1 MRRAAWISLAVG
13 CGLLLLACSNN
24 PYPDTDD
31 ALRVFYTAYSEPPKT
46 LDPQVA
52 YSTVDHDV
60 LSNVYETLLE
70 YHYLKRP
77 YRLIPGLAVR
87 VPEAEP
93 QPDGT
98 VRYRFTLRRGV
109 WFAEDPAFSLAG
121 DGIGRRELRA
131 SDVAFGIL
139 RIADPAVNS
148 PVLVPLSKIVGLAA
162 FGKRLQQLREQEPGF
177 AALRIDEQYRRAG
190 PVAGVGVTDPDR
202 LEIVTEQPYPQ
213 ILYWFA
219 MPFTSPVP
227 WEAVAWYDGEAG
239 RPAFSEVAVGTGP
252 FRLTRYD
259 KRSRI
264 VLDRNPDWWGTQHPE
279 WQAPSATYPS
289 EGMPEDAA
297 RGTLDPALVGRP
309 LPFLDRIE
317 MRLEKETIPAFAKF
331 TQGYYDRST
340 IPKESFDQAVR
351 NGALSPEMA
360 ARGMRLE
367 RAVRPGVYYLGFNME
382 DRVVGSA
389 AGERGRLLRQA
400 MSLAVDGQEFLRI
413 FLNDRGIPAQSPLP
427 PGIFGYDEEYRNPF
441 RTPDLARARALL
453 VEAGYAGGIDPETRR
468 PLRITFDTG
477 DTSVQSRLRY
487 LFFIEAWK
495 RLGLDVELAATD
507 YNQFRDKVR
516 RGAYQLFM
524 WGWIADYPDP
534 ENFLFLLW
542 SELAQSRGGGPNTA
556 NFADPRY
563 HALFHQMKN
572 RENDDRRLARIAEM
586 RALLEHERP
595 WIELFHPEDYALVH
609 GWLRGFA
616 PMGLP
621 VPTWK
626 YYDVEPD
633 PRAARR
639 AAWNQPVRWPL
650 AVAAGLAVAL
660 LIPGIV
666 TWRRERRA

>member
-1 MRRAAWISLAVG
+1 VTHRAAIGLCASLAVAG
-13 CGLLLLACSNN
+13 FACSNN
-24 PYPDTDD
+24 PYPDGDD

-52 YSTVDHDV
+52 YATVDHDV

-70 YHYLKRP
+70 YHYLDRP
-77 YRLIPGLAVR
+77 YRLIPGLAID
-87 VPEAEP
+87 VPEPEP

-98 VRYRFTLRRGV
+98 VLSRFTLRRGV
-109 WFAEDPAFSLAG
+109 LYAADPCFALSDD
-121 DGIGRRELRA
+121 DGAPRELLA

-139 RIADPAVNS
+139 RVADPAVNS
-148 PVLVPLSKIVGLAA
+148 PVLVPLSKISGLAA
-162 FGKRLQQLREQEPGF
+162 FGERLQRLRDEEPGF
-177 AALRIDEQYRRAG
+177 SALRIDEQYRRAG
-190 PVAGVGVTDPDR
+190 PVAGVRAQDPDR
-202 LEIVTEQPYPQ
+202 LEIVTDVPYPQ

-227 WEAVAWYDGEAG
+227 WEAVAWYDGQGG
-239 RPAFSEVAVGTGP
+239 RPGFPEVAVGTGP

-264 VLDRNPDWWGTQHPE
+264 VLDRNPDWWGVRHPE

-289 EGMPEDAA
+289 EGEPEDAE
-297 RGTLDPALVGRP
+297 RGALDPALVGRP

-351 NGALSPEMA
+351 NGDLSPAME

-367 RAVRPGVYYLGFNME
+367 RAVRPGVFYLGFNME
-382 DRVVGSA
+382 DPVVGTG

-400 MSLAVDGQEFLRI
+400 MSLAVDVPEFLRI
-413 FLNDRGIPAQSPLP
+413 FMNDRGIPAQSPIP
-427 PGIFGYDEEYRNPF
+427 PGIFGYDETYRNPF
-441 RTPDLARARALL
+441 RTPDLERARALL
-453 VEAGYAGGIDPETRR
+453 SDAGYAGGIDPETRR

-487 LFFIEAWK
+487 LFFIDAWK
-495 RLGLDVELAATD
+495 RLGLDVELAATN

-524 WGWIADYPDP
+524 WGWVADYPDP

-542 SELAQSRGGGPNTA
+542 SELAQSNGGGPNTA
-556 NFADPRY
+556 NFADARY
-563 HALFHQMKN
+563 DELFHEMKD
-572 RENDDRRLARIAEM
+572 RENDDRRLALIAEI
-586 RALLEHERP
+586 RAVLERERP

-626 YYDVEPD
+626 YYAVDN
-633 PRAARR
+633 AARAELR
-639 AAWNQPVRWPL
+639 TAWNQPVRWPL
-650 AVAAGLAVAL
+650 AVGGILVVAIL
-660 LIPGIV
+660 VPGIV